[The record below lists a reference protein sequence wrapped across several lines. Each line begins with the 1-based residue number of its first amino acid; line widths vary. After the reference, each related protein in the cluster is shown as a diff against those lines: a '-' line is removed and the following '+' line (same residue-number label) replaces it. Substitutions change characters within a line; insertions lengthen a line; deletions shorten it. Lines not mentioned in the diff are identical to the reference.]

1 MSILNKPFERDAR
14 VLWTKAINKSASPNS
29 VVPSRESQIRAGRT
43 MENPCDEF
51 VTKLIPQLAYRNRT
65 MVEIADNE
73 KPTRELSDYRI
84 KPANYCWTRFLI
96 RL

>member
-1 MSILNKPFERDAR
+1 
-14 VLWTKAINKSASPNS
+14 
-29 VVPSRESQIRAGRT
+29 